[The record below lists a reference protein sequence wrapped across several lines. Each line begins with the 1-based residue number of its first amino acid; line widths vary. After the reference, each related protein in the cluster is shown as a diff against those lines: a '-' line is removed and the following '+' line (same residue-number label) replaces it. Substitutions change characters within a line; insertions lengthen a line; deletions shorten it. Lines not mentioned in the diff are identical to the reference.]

1 MAEFEFPAYYNFF
14 FTRKKL
20 IIICDLEAKQAVLQ
34 VMQETLL
41 GPKVF
46 DVTTL

>member
-1 MAEFEFPAYYNFF
+1 VAKARALGPVAQIVRAASLEHKQGPA
-14 FTRKKL
+14 R
-20 IIICDLEAKQAVLQ
+20 VLQ